1 MHLRHKLPLSTEH
14 LAASVVFAT
23 QARELESGRLKPQ
36 VLHVRSELTAAALA
50 CVMSSVAY
58 LEANINED
66 ISNAVDEGHG
76 DGLIKDHLVIERL
89 RTAWESSAGKTTIL
103 DKYDLVLALAD
114 VATFKKGAN
123 PHQGVAKLIRL
134 RNALTHF
141 VPEWQP
147 GGGSGEDAE
156 LDSLSKSL
164 RRVFPENALA
174 ESYEP
179 FFIGR
184 CLGYG
189 SSKWAVMVSVAF
201 VTEFR
206 NRLAVG
212 FSPTYL
218 LPAIKGL

>member
-1 MHLRHKLPLSTEH
+1 MNVRHKLPLSTEH

-23 QARELESGRLKPQ
+23 QARELESGRMKPQ
-36 VLHVRSELTAAALA
+36 VLHVRSELTAAALG

-58 LEANINED
+58 LEANINEFF
-66 ISNAVDEGHG
+66 SHAVDEGHG
-76 DGLIKDHLVIERL
+76 EGLAKTPVVIERL
-89 RTAWESSAGKTTIL
+89 RTAWQSSAGKTTIL
-103 DKYDLVLALAD
+103 DKYDLVLGLAD
-114 VATFKKGAN
+114 APTFRKGAS
-123 PHQGVAKLIRL
+123 PYQGVAKLIRL

-147 GGGSGEDAE
+147 GGGWSEDSE
-156 LDSLSKSL
+156 LGALSKSL
-164 RRVFPENALA
+164 RRLFPENVLA

-189 SSKWAVMVSVAF
+189 SSKWAVTCSVAF

-206 NRLAVG
+206 GRLGVG

-218 LPAIKGL
+218 LSAINTL